1 MYSIKESIENII
13 FIKKSKFI
21 TKLIKVNNIEE
32 CNKRLEEIKKEF
44 KDSTHICYSYIIN
57 GQEKCVDDGEPSGT
71 AGLPILNILKKNNLT
86 NVLAVVIRYFGGI
99 KLGAGGLVRAYS
111 NSVNDTLKLTEIIE
125 LEEGYLVELEF
136 NYNQVK
142 LVDYI
147 LNDKTIINKE
157 YNDNIVYSFYLN
169 KDELNFIPELE
180 KVAIHVSIKDKV
192 LIEKVNCTP

>member
-1 MYSIKESIENII
+1 MYSIKESLENTII
-13 FIKKSKFI
+13 IKKSKFI
-21 TKLIKVNNIEE
+21 TKLIKVNNIDEIS
-32 CNKRLEEIKKEF
+32 KYLEEIKKEF
-44 KDSTHICYSYIIN
+44 KDSTHICYAYIVN

-86 NVLAVVIRYFGGI
+86 NVLAIVIRYFGGI

-136 NYNQVK
+136 NYDQVK

-147 LNDKTIINKE
+147 LNDKTIIKKE
-157 YNDNIVYSFYLN
+157 YNDNVVYSFYLN

-192 LIEKVNCTP
+192 LIEKG

>member
-1 MYSIKESIENII
+1 MYSIKESIENAII
-13 FIKKSKFI
+13 IKKSKFI
-21 TKLIKVNNIEE
+21 TKLIKVNTNNEINNI
-32 CNKRLEEIKKEF
+32 LEETKKEF
-44 KDSTHICYSYIIN
+44 KDSTHICYAYIIN

-86 NVLAVVIRYFGGI
+86 NVLAIVIRYFGGI

-111 NSVNDTLKLTEIIE
+111 SSVNDTLKLTDIVE

-136 NYNQVK
+136 SYDQVK

-147 LNDKTIINKE
+147 LNDKNIINKE
-157 YNDNIVYSFYLN
+157 YNDNIIYSFYLN
-169 KDELNFIPELE
+169 KEELNFIPELE

-192 LIEKVNCTP
+192 LIEKN

>member
-1 MYSIKESIENII
+1 MYSIKESIENTII
-13 FIKKSKFI
+13 IKKSKFI
-21 TKLIKVNNIEE
+21 TKLIKVNSIDEV
-32 CNKRLEEIKKEF
+32 NKYLEEIKKEF
-44 KDSTHICYSYIIN
+44 KDSTHICYAYIVN

-86 NVLAVVIRYFGGI
+86 NVLAIVIRYFGGI

-136 NYNQVK
+136 SYDQVK

-192 LIEKVNCTP
+192 LIEKD

>member
-13 FIKKSKFI
+13 IIKKSKFI
-21 TKLIKVNNIEE
+21 TKLIKVNTINEI
-32 CNKRLEEIKKEF
+32 NNYLEETKKNF
-44 KDSTHICYSYIIN
+44 KDSTHICYAYIVN

-71 AGLPILNILKKNNLT
+71 AGIPILNILKKNNLT
-86 NVLAVVIRYFGGI
+86 NILAIVIRYFGGI

-111 NSVNDTLKLTEIIE
+111 NAVNDTLKLTSIVE
-125 LEEGYLVELEF
+125 LIEGYLVELEF
-136 NYNQVK
+136 SYDQVK

-157 YNDNIVYSFYLN
+157 FNDSIIYKFYLN
-169 KDELNFIPELE
+169 KNELNFIPELE

-192 LIEKVNCTP
+192 LIEKY